1 MPDVELGD
9 VTLDYQVLGEGD
21 PLLLIAGCG
30 QPAVAFHIGLAPML
44 AAAGH
49 QVIVFDN
56 RGVPPSSLPP
66 APYSVAQMAGDA
78 LDLLDHLGIVDPVR
92 VAGHSLGGWIA
103 ETLVIEHPERIRAAA
118 LMGSANRPTSWEKAI
133 TTLERD
139 LAASSVELPRLYYA
153 LETIRYLPYHD
164 LQDDDVIDGWLT
176 MIGDLDEWPN
186 PGRLGQYEA
195 ALAWSTDPIRTVAW
209 PPITVPCLVL
219 GFEYDID
226 SPPAKA
232 REAAG
237 VIPGAEYAEI
247 AGASHLGFFTHVGP
261 VAEVLID
268 YFARH

>member
-1 MPDVELGD
+1 MPEVALED
-9 VTLDYQVLGEGD
+9 VTLVYEVIGEGD

-30 QPAVAFHIGLAPML
+30 QPAQAFEIGLAPLL
-44 AAAGH
+44 AAAGY
-49 QVIVFDN
+49 QVILFDN

-66 APYSVAQMAGDA
+66 APYSVAQMAGDT
-78 LDLLDHLGIVDPVR
+78 LDLVDHLGIVDPIR
-92 VAGHSLGGWIA
+92 IAGHSLGGWIA
-103 ETLVIEHPERIRAAA
+103 ETLVIDHPGRIRAAA

-139 LAASSVELPRLYYA
+139 LAASSVALPRLYYA
-153 LETIRYLPYHD
+153 LETIRYLPYQD
-164 LQDDDVIDGWLT
+164 LQDDDVIDGWLGL
-176 MIGDLDEWPN
+176 IRDVEEWPN

-209 PPITVPCLVL
+209 STITVPCLVM

-232 REAAG
+232 REAAE

-247 AGASHLGFFTHVGP
+247 AGASHLGFFTHARP
-261 VAEVLID
+261 VAEALVD

>member
-1 MPDVELGD
+1 VPNCELDD
-9 VTLDYQVLGEGD
+9 VTLAYEVVGEGE
-21 PLLLIAGCG
+21 PVLLIAGCG
-30 QPAVAFHIGLAPML
+30 QPAAAFHIGLAPAL
-44 AAAGH
+44 ATAGY

-66 APYSVAQMAGDA
+66 APYSVGQMAGDA
-78 LDLLDHLGIVDPVR
+78 LGLLDHLAIADPVR

-139 LAASSVELPRLYYA
+139 LAASQVELPRLYYA

-164 LQDDDVIDGWLT
+164 LQNDEVIGGWLG

-186 PGRLGQYEA
+186 PGRLGQFEA
-195 ALAWSTDPIRTVAW
+195 ALAWSTDPARTKAW
-209 PPITVPCLVL
+209 PTISVPCLVMA
-219 GFEYDID
+219 FEYDID
-226 SPPAKA
+226 SPPARA
-232 REAAG
+232 REAAD

-247 AGASHLGFFTHVGP
+247 PGASHLGYFTHVGP
-261 VAEVLID
+261 ATEILVD
-268 YFARH
+268 YFGRH